1 MTGVFDEGYRY
12 YYIGGFGHSVM
23 TSADLSV
30 TSSAD
35 KDGDATISTDSR
47 SSDSLFCKL
56 LIMMKSQLL

>member
-47 SSDSLFCKL
+47 SSDSL
-56 LIMMKSQLL
+56 SANY